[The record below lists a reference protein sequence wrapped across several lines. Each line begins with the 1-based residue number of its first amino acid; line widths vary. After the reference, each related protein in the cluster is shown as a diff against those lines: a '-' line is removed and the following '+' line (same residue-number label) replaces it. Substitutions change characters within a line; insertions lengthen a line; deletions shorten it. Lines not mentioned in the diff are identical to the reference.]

1 MADDIFNP
9 SISKI
14 FDLGAVV
21 IMEACYTTTPRIHR
35 GDLKLQ
41 PRDEIAR
48 MAETAKALSD
58 PIRLQMLYL
67 LSQCEDLCTCE
78 FSELLELSQSKVS
91 YHLNE
96 LLQAG
101 LVSRENHG
109 TWSHYRTLHPQV
121 LEHVKGWVQEGVV
134 PG

>member
-1 MADDIFNP
+1 
-9 SISKI
+9 
-14 FDLGAVV
+14 
-21 IMEACYTTTPRIHR
+21 MEACYTDTPRLHR
-35 GDLKLQ
+35 GELKLQ
-41 PRDEIAR
+41 SQDEVVQ
-48 MAETAKALSD
+48 MAEAAKAVSD

-91 YHLNE
+91 YHLNV

-109 TWSHYRTLHPQV
+109 TWSHYRILHPEV
-121 LEHVKGWVQEGVV
+121 LEQVKGWTQGEAV
-134 PG
+134 PV